1 MSSDPLRCPKGHQ
14 LLRDASA
21 DRIWVHCD
29 APCCSAGWVD
39 PNQACWTCDQCDYD
53 VCQRCVEAAIAPISW
68 HSANRPAASTPLP
81 QSPRPRPP
89 TPDTEEA
96 GGAAA
101 DSEEVEQEEQEGQDA
116 DDEAEAEEPQKKKEK
131 KKKKLRRRTIAKPD
145 ASVEWQAERAMLAA
159 REAQVIY
166 DGMGWTLRVGS
177 VRLCDV

>member
-1 MSSDPLRCPKGHQ
+1 M
-14 LLRDASA
+14 
-21 DRIWVHCD
+21 
-29 APCCSAGWVD
+29 
-39 PNQACWTCDQCDYD
+39 
-53 VCQRCVEAAIAPISW
+53 EAAIAPISW

-131 KKKKLRRRTIAKPD
+131 KKKKKLRRRTIAKPD

>member
-1 MSSDPLRCPKGHQ
+1 M
-14 LLRDASA
+14 
-21 DRIWVHCD
+21 
-29 APCCSAGWVD
+29 
-39 PNQACWTCDQCDYD
+39 
-53 VCQRCVEAAIAPISW
+53 
-68 HSANRPAASTPLP
+68 P

-116 DDEAEAEEPQKKKEK
+116 DDEAEEPQKKKEE

>member
-1 MSSDPLRCPKGHQ
+1 MVSMSSDPLRCPKGHQ

-29 APCCSAGWVD
+29 APCCSAGWVG

-53 VCQRCVEAAIAPISW
+53 VCQRCVEAAIAPISR

-81 QSPRPRPP
+81 QPPRPRPP

-101 DSEEVEQEEQEGQDA
+101 DSEEVEQEEQEEQEGQDA
-116 DDEAEAEEPQKKKEK
+116 DCHYCGEDKPLWFNAARLIGVEDALHQ
-131 KKKKLRRRTIAKPD
+131 KLR
-145 ASVEWQAERAMLAA
+145 L
-159 REAQVIY
+159 
-166 DGMGWTLRVGS
+166 LR
-177 VRLCDV
+177 

>member
-1 MSSDPLRCPKGHQ
+1 MVRAKCTVRVKTVVSVILHTAWP
-14 LLRDASA
+14 
-21 DRIWVHCD
+21 
-29 APCCSAGWVD
+29 
-39 PNQACWTCDQCDYD
+39 
-53 VCQRCVEAAIAPISW
+53 
-68 HSANRPAASTPLP
+68 STIV
-81 QSPRPRPP
+81 
-89 TPDTEEA
+89 
-96 GGAAA
+96 
-101 DSEEVEQEEQEGQDA
+101 VEQEEQEGQDA

>member
-1 MSSDPLRCPKGHQ
+1 MRGGCDRADLVAQREPARGINTAAAEP
-14 LLRDASA
+14 SA
-21 DRIWVHCD
+21 
-29 APCCSAGWVD
+29 
-39 PNQACWTCDQCDYD
+39 
-53 VCQRCVEAAIAPISW
+53 
-68 HSANRPAASTPLP
+68 
-81 QSPRPRPP
+81 PP
-89 TPDTEEA
+89 TDARHREA

-116 DDEAEAEEPQKKKEK
+116 DDEAEAEEPQKKKE
-131 KKKKLRRRTIAKPD
+131 KKKLRRRTIAKPD

>member
-1 MSSDPLRCPKGHQ
+1 MED
-14 LLRDASA
+14 
-21 DRIWVHCD
+21 
-29 APCCSAGWVD
+29 
-39 PNQACWTCDQCDYD
+39 
-53 VCQRCVEAAIAPISW
+53 AIAPISR

-101 DSEEVEQEEQEGQDA
+101 DSEEVEQEEQEGQEA

-131 KKKKLRRRTIAKPD
+131 KKKKKLRRTFAKPD

-166 DGMGWTLRVGS
+166 DGMGWALRVGS